1 VFLIRLHNAN
11 IQKFHYRATDLIGY
25 NRLRKAYNDLL
36 HWTFPVW
43 IFDDLSQL
51 LVWIFVDFI
60 GLLVLFFVK
69 FAYLLVWIFD
79 NLGYLL
85 LILLLFHE
93 SGIEQ

>member
-1 VFLIRLHNAN
+1 
-11 IQKFHYRATDLIGY
+11 
-25 NRLRKAYNDLL
+25 
-36 HWTFPVW
+36 
-43 IFDDLSQL
+43 LSQL
-51 LVWIFVDFI
+51 LVWIFDDFI

-93 SGIEQ
+93 SGIEH